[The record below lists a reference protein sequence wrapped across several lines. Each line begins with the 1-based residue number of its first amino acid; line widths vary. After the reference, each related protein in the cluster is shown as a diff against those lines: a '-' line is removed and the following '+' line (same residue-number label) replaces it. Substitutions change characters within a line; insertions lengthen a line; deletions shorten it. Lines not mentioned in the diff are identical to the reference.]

1 MHKLQRDATIK
12 SSRRHDSNNYAL
24 GGARS
29 RDKKGT
35 LTSAD
40 PDFISLSFVRAIM
53 PLLYVRTC
61 TSADLHA
68 RVVLSDLSKS
78 TRNIVMITASYAERS
93 RGLVVL
99 T

>member
-24 GGARS
+24 DGARS

-61 TSADLHA
+61 TSAGLSTSRAFREIGKHA
-68 RVVLSDLSKS
+68 ELRW
-78 TRNIVMITASYAERS
+78 
-93 RGLVVL
+93 
-99 T
+99 